1 MRKAHVCTASLVV
14 ALMTTG
20 AVAETEQRSFDAAAG
35 GRFVL
40 DADWGKVEVET
51 WDRDVAD
58 VVVGR
63 TDELDS
69 LEFDEQEGTITVR
82 ARRKER
88 GIFGWFRS
96 GEAPLFQITVPRRFD
111 LDLTT
116 AGGKIDIADIDGEVV
131 ARTAGGSL
139 VVGEVAGSVHG
150 RTAGGSIRIAD
161 ATGAVDVGTSGGT
174 IRLGRV
180 GGPVNARTTGGSIH
194 IDDAQG
200 SVSAH
205 TTGGFIRLGEVGGTL
220 DAKTTGGSI
229 HATLARQPE
238 GDSKL
243 RTTGGSIELA
253 VSEDIGVAIDA
264 RTTGGRVSSNL
275 PAAAPVSQSK
285 SALVSEVNGGGP
297 KLTLRTTGG
306 SIRLH
311 TAVGVVDQD
320 PPG

>member
-1 MRKAHVCTASLVV
+1 MRKACASTAAAVV
-14 ALMTTG
+14 ALMATG
-20 AVAETEQRSFDAAAG
+20 AVAETEQRSFEAAAG

-51 WDRDVAD
+51 WDRDAAD
-58 VVVGR
+58 VVVER
-63 TDELDS
+63 TGELES

-82 ARRKER
+82 ARKKER

-96 GEAPLFQITVPRRFD
+96 DAAPLFQITVPRRFD
-111 LDLTT
+111 LELTT
-116 AGGKIDIADIDGEVV
+116 AGGKIGIADIDGEVV

-139 VVGEVAGSVHG
+139 EIGEVAGSVHG

-161 ATGAVDVGTSGGT
+161 AAGAVDARTSGGT
-174 IRLGRV
+174 IRIGRV
-180 GGPVNARTTGGSIH
+180 GGPVSARTTGGSIH
-194 IDDAQG
+194 IDDALG

-205 TTGGFIRLGEVGGTL
+205 TTGGSIKLGEVGGTL

-229 HATLARQPE
+229 RATLARQPE

-243 RTTGGSIELA
+243 RTTGGSIDLA
-253 VSEDIGVAIDA
+253 VSADVGVDVDA
-264 RTTGGRVSSNL
+264 RTTGGRVSSDL
-275 PAAAPVSQSK
+275 QAAAPASESR
-285 SALVSEVNGGGP
+285 SALVSPVNGGGP

-311 TAVGVVDQD
+311 T
-320 PPG
+320 P

>member
-1 MRKAHVCTASLVV
+1 MA
-14 ALMTTG
+14 TG
-20 AVAETEQRSFDAAAG
+20 AVAETEQRSFEAAAG

-58 VVVGR
+58 IVVER
-63 TDELDS
+63 TDELES

-82 ARRKER
+82 ARKKER

-96 GEAPLFQITVPRRFD
+96 DDAPLFRVTVPRRFD

-116 AGGKIDIADIDGEVV
+116 AGGKIGIADIHGEIA

-139 VVGEVAGSVHG
+139 AIGEVGGSVHG

-161 ATGAVDVGTSGGT
+161 ATGAVDVVTSGGT
-174 IRLGRV
+174 IRIGRV
-180 GGPVNARTTGGSIH
+180 GGPVHARTTGGSIH
-194 IDDAQG
+194 VDDARG
-200 SVSAH
+200 SVSAK
-205 TTGGFIRLGEVGGTL
+205 TTGGSIKLGEVRGTL

-229 HATLARQPE
+229 RATLARQPE
-238 GDSKL
+238 GDSTL
-243 RTTGGSIELA
+243 RTTGGSIDLA
-253 VSEDIGVAIDA
+253 VSEEIGVDVDA
-264 RTTGGRVSSNL
+264 RTTGGRVSSDLN
-275 PAAAPVSQSK
+275 AAAPISQSK

-306 SIRLH
+306 SIRLR
-311 TAVGVVDQD
+311 A
-320 PPG
+320 P

>member
-1 MRKAHVCTASLVV
+1 MRKAYACTASVVV

-20 AVAETEQRSFDAAAG
+20 AVAETEQRPFEAAAG

-40 DADWGKVEVET
+40 DADWGRVEVET
-51 WDRDVAD
+51 WDRDAAD
-58 VVVGR
+58 VVVER
-63 TDELDS
+63 TAELES

-96 GEAPLFQITVPRRFD
+96 GEAPLFQVTVPRRFD
-111 LDLTT
+111 LDLRT
-116 AGGKIDIADIDGEVV
+116 AGGKIDIADMDGEVV
-131 ARTAGGSL
+131 ARTAGGGL

-150 RTAGGSIRIAD
+150 RTAGGSIRVAA
-161 ATGAVDVGTSGGT
+161 ATGAADVATTGGT

-194 IDDAQG
+194 IDDAQA

-205 TTGGFIRLGEVGGTL
+205 TTGGSVRLGEVGGTL
-220 DAKTTGGSI
+220 DAKTTGGAI
-229 HATLARQPE
+229 RATLARQPE

-253 VSEDIGVAIDA
+253 VSEGIGVDIDA
-264 RTTGGRVSSNL
+264 RTTGGRVSSDL
-275 PAAAPVSQSK
+275 HAAVAVSQSR
-285 SALVSEVNGGGP
+285 SALVVEVNGGGP

-311 TAVGVVDQD
+311 TR
-320 PPG
+320 

>member
-1 MRKAHVCTASLVV
+1 MRQASAYTASVVV
-14 ALMTTG
+14 ALMATG
-20 AVAETEQRSFDAAAG
+20 AVAETEQRSFEASAG

-40 DADWGKVEVET
+40 DADWGRVEVET
-51 WDRDVAD
+51 WDRDAVD
-58 VVVGR
+58 VVVER
-63 TDELDS
+63 TDELES
-69 LEFDEQEGTITVR
+69 LEFDEQEGTVSVR

-88 GIFGWFRS
+88 GVFGWFRS
-96 GEAPLFQITVPRRFD
+96 DDAPLFQVSVPRRFD

-139 VVGEVAGSVHG
+139 VVGEVAGSGHG

-180 GGPVNARTTGGSIH
+180 GGPVHARTTGGSIH
-194 IDDAQG
+194 IDDALG

-205 TTGGFIRLGEVGGTL
+205 TTGGSIRLGHVGGTL

-229 HATLARQPE
+229 RATLARQPE
-238 GDSKL
+238 GDSRL

-253 VSEDIGVAIDA
+253 VSEDVGVDIDA
-264 RTTGGRVSSNL
+264 RTTGGRVSSDL
-275 PAAAPVSQSK
+275 QTEVPVSQSK

-306 SIRLH
+306 SIRLR
-311 TAVGVVDQD
+311 T
-320 PPG
+320 P

>member
-1 MRKAHVCTASLVV
+1 MRKAHVCTASAVV
-14 ALMTTG
+14 ALMTTA

-40 DADWGKVEVET
+40 DADWGKVEVDT
-51 WDRDVAD
+51 WDRDAAD
-58 VVVGR
+58 VVVER
-63 TDELDS
+63 TDKFES
-69 LEFDEQEGTITVR
+69 LEFDEQKGTITVR
-82 ARRKER
+82 ARKKDR

-96 GEAPLFQITVPRRFD
+96 DDAPLFRITVPRRFD

-116 AGGKIDIADIDGEVV
+116 AGAKIDIADIHGEIA

-139 VVGEVAGSVHG
+139 AIGEVGGSVHG

-174 IRLGRV
+174 IRIGRV
-180 GGPVNARTTGGSIH
+180 VGPVHARTTGGSIH
-194 IDDAQG
+194 VDDAQG

-205 TTGGFIRLGEVGGTL
+205 TTGGSIRLGEVGGTL

-229 HATLARQPE
+229 RATLARQPE
-238 GDSKL
+238 GDSRL
-243 RTTGGSIELA
+243 RTTGGSIDLA
-253 VSEDIGVAIDA
+253 VSEDIGVDIDA
-264 RTTGGRVSSNL
+264 RTTGGRVSSDL
-275 PAAAPVSQSK
+275 DAAAPVSQSK

-311 TAVGVVDQD
+311 T
-320 PPG
+320 P

>member
-1 MRKAHVCTASLVV
+1 MQKAHACTASVVV
-14 ALMTTG
+14 ALIATG
-20 AVAETEQRSFDAAAG
+20 AAAEIEQRSFEAAAG

-51 WDRDVAD
+51 WDRDAAD
-58 VVVGR
+58 IVVER
-63 TDELDS
+63 TDELES
-69 LEFDEQEGTITVR
+69 LEFDEQEGAITVR
-82 ARRKER
+82 ARKKER

-96 GEAPLFQITVPRRFD
+96 DDAPLFRITVPRRFD

-116 AGGKIDIADIDGEVV
+116 AGGKIGIADIHGEVA

-139 VVGEVAGSVHG
+139 EIGEVAGSVHG

-180 GGPVNARTTGGSIH
+180 GGPVHARTTGGSIH
-194 IDDAQG
+194 VDDAQG

-205 TTGGFIRLGEVGGTL
+205 TTGGSIRLGEVGGTL

-229 HATLARQPE
+229 RATLARQPE
-238 GDSKL
+238 GDSRL
-243 RTTGGSIELA
+243 RTTGGSIDLA
-253 VSEDIGVAIDA
+253 VLEDIGVDVDA
-264 RTTGGRVSSNL
+264 RTTGGRVSSDLN
-275 PAAAPVSQSK
+275 AAAPVSQSK

-311 TAVGVVDQD
+311 T
-320 PPG
+320 P

>member
-1 MRKAHVCTASLVV
+1 MRQASAYTASVVV
-14 ALMTTG
+14 ALMATG
-20 AVAETEQRSFDAAAG
+20 AVAETEQRSFEASAG

-40 DADWGKVEVET
+40 DADWGRVEVET
-51 WDRDVAD
+51 WDRDAVD
-58 VVVGR
+58 VVVER
-63 TDELDS
+63 TDELES
-69 LEFDEQEGTITVR
+69 LEFDEQEGTVSVR

-88 GIFGWFRS
+88 GVFGWFRS
-96 GEAPLFQITVPRRFD
+96 DDAPLFQVSVPRRFD

-180 GGPVNARTTGGSIH
+180 GGPVHARTTGGSIH
-194 IDDAQG
+194 IDDALG

-205 TTGGFIRLGEVGGTL
+205 TTGGSIRLGDVGGTL

-229 HATLARQPE
+229 RATLARQPE
-238 GDSKL
+238 GDSRL

-253 VSEDIGVAIDA
+253 VSEDVGVDIDA
-264 RTTGGRVSSNL
+264 RTTGGRVSSDL
-275 PAAAPVSQSK
+275 QTEVPVSQSK

-306 SIRLH
+306 SIRLR
-311 TAVGVVDQD
+311 T
-320 PPG
+320 P

>member
-1 MRKAHVCTASLVV
+1 MRQASAYTASVVV
-14 ALMTTG
+14 ALMATG
-20 AVAETEQRSFDAAAG
+20 AVAETEQRSFEASAG

-40 DADWGKVEVET
+40 DADWGRVEVET
-51 WDRDVAD
+51 WDRDAVD
-58 VVVGR
+58 VVVER
-63 TDELDS
+63 TDELES
-69 LEFDEQEGTITVR
+69 LEFDEQEGTVSVR

-88 GIFGWFRS
+88 GVFGWFRS
-96 GEAPLFQITVPRRFD
+96 DDAPLFQVSVPRRFD

-180 GGPVNARTTGGSIH
+180 GGPVHARTTGGSIH
-194 IDDAQG
+194 IDDALG

-205 TTGGFIRLGEVGGTL
+205 TTGGSIRLGHVGGTL

-229 HATLARQPE
+229 RATLARQPE
-238 GDSKL
+238 GDSRL

-253 VSEDIGVAIDA
+253 VSEDVGVDIDA
-264 RTTGGRVSSNL
+264 RTTGGRVSSDL
-275 PAAAPVSQSK
+275 QTEVPVSQSK

-306 SIRLH
+306 SIRLR
-311 TAVGVVDQD
+311 T
-320 PPG
+320 P

>member
-1 MRKAHVCTASLVV
+1 MRKACASTAAAVV
-14 ALMTTG
+14 ALMATG
-20 AVAETEQRSFDAAAG
+20 AVAETEQRSFEAAAG

-51 WDRDVAD
+51 WDRDAAD
-58 VVVGR
+58 VVVER
-63 TDELDS
+63 TGELES

-82 ARRKER
+82 ARKKER

-96 GEAPLFQITVPRRFD
+96 DSAPLFQITVPRRFD
-111 LDLTT
+111 LELTT
-116 AGGKIDIADIDGEVV
+116 AGGKIGIADIDGEVV

-139 VVGEVAGSVHG
+139 EIGEVAGSVHG

-161 ATGAVDVGTSGGT
+161 AAGAVDARTSGGT
-174 IRLGRV
+174 IRIGRV
-180 GGPVNARTTGGSIH
+180 GGPVSARTTGGSIH
-194 IDDAQG
+194 IDDALG

-205 TTGGFIRLGEVGGTL
+205 TTGGSIKLGEVGGTL

-229 HATLARQPE
+229 RATLARQPE

-243 RTTGGSIELA
+243 RTTGGSIDLA
-253 VSEDIGVAIDA
+253 VSEDVGVDVDA
-264 RTTGGRVSSNL
+264 RTTGGRVSSDL
-275 PAAAPVSQSK
+275 QAAAPVSESK
-285 SALVSEVNGGGP
+285 SALVSPVNGGGP

-311 TAVGVVDQD
+311 T
-320 PPG
+320 P

>member
-1 MRKAHVCTASLVV
+1 MRKACASTAAAVV
-14 ALMTTG
+14 ALMATG
-20 AVAETEQRSFDAAAG
+20 AVAETEQRSFEAAAG

-51 WDRDVAD
+51 WDRDAAD
-58 VVVGR
+58 VVVER
-63 TDELDS
+63 TGELES

-82 ARRKER
+82 ARKKER

-96 GEAPLFQITVPRRFD
+96 DAAPLFQITVPRRFD
-111 LDLTT
+111 LELTT
-116 AGGKIDIADIDGEVV
+116 AGGKIGIADIDGEVV

-139 VVGEVAGSVHG
+139 EIGEVAGSVHG

-161 ATGAVDVGTSGGT
+161 AAGAVDARTSGGT
-174 IRLGRV
+174 IRIGRV
-180 GGPVNARTTGGSIH
+180 GGPVSARTTGGSIH
-194 IDDAQG
+194 IDDALG

-205 TTGGFIRLGEVGGTL
+205 TTGGSIKLGEVGGTL

-229 HATLARQPE
+229 RATLARQPE

-243 RTTGGSIELA
+243 RTTGGSIDLA
-253 VSEDIGVAIDA
+253 VSEDVGVDVDA
-264 RTTGGRVSSNL
+264 RTTGGRVSSDL
-275 PAAAPVSQSK
+275 QAAAPVSESK
-285 SALVSEVNGGGP
+285 SALVSPVNGGGP

-311 TAVGVVDQD
+311 T
-320 PPG
+320 P